1 MAKQKMANK
10 TSGCLLVGYDFS
22 NEGNGVVIV
31 GVQENG
37 VNNVY
42 NAFSGDAA
50 KEIFEKLLGPK
61 LIDFD

>member
-22 NEGNGVVIV
+22 KDGILIV
-31 GVQENG
+31 GVQEEGKNE
-37 VNNVY
+37 VF